1 MLKYITR
8 TKADFRKSGKL
19 HRYRC
24 ARVLQIIKK
33 YCKITLRQLDIPE
46 AEMV

>member
-1 MLKYITR
+1 MLKDITR
-8 TKADFRKSGKL
+8 TKADFRKSSKL

-24 ARVLQIIKK
+24 AFVLQIIKK
-33 YCKITLRQLDIPE
+33 YCKITSGQLDIPE